1 MSDFN
6 VRDLMDR
13 IKNMQYYQVVIP
25 LEEDIEFNGPVPFDI
40 KINKDKIAQFNIL
53 ASNYEE
59 AERKAWDFINGNGNE
74 YV

>member
-13 IKNMQYYQVVIP
+13 IKNMQYYKVVIP

-53 ASNYEE
+53 ASTYEE
-59 AERKAWDFINGNGNE
+59 AEQKAWDFINGNGNE
-74 YV
+74 PV

>member
-1 MSDFN
+1 MSEFN

-13 IKNMQYYQVVIP
+13 IKSMQYYKVVIP

-53 ASNYEE
+53 ASDYET
-59 AERKAWDFINGNGNE
+59 AERKAWDFINGTGNE
-74 YV
+74 SV